1 MKTYKG
7 VHFDSISQS
16 KPAKGYGGLDGRQD
30 LVTYSIGILA
40 LFLLFALFT
49 PCSAYGSNEA
59 DSYIKS
65 VFQMVEMH
73 REALPRLIA
82 PANAT
87 ADAVTHGGA
96 FYLAGDKGWI
106 AEGDGRAGGLMMVRP
121 LSALKPPAKGDVVWL
136 AY

>member
-7 VHFDSISQS
+7 VQLDSISKI

-30 LVTYSIGILA
+30 LVTYAFSILA
-40 LFLLFALFT
+40 LFLLFALST
-49 PCSAYGSNEA
+49 PCSAYGSDEV

-65 VFQMVEMH
+65 VLQLVELH

-106 AEGDGRAGGLMMVRP
+106 AEGD
-121 LSALKPPAKGDVVWL
+121 
-136 AY
+136 